1 MAKIGT
7 LASALTPVRFGPF
20 QSAFLIAALFLAA
33 APLRAEP
40 LTLSLT
46 DVTDWKAVYGTVEA
60 RDRVPARARLGGIL
74 VSLTVAEGD
83 IVTEGQDLALIT
95 DDKLALQSNAL
106 AAQRA
111 SLSAQLANAE
121 TDLARGEGLLAS
133 GTTTAQRVDGLRT
146 AVDVLKGQIASL
158 DAQAQVIDQQVA
170 EGRILA
176 PVSGRV
182 LDVPASRGEVV
193 QPGEPVAMIGGGGTF
208 LRISVPERHATSLVE
223 GDAIEIAAED
233 ATLTGTLSRIYPLIE
248 SGRVTADVE
257 IANLPDRF
265 VGARLL
271 VRLPIG
277 TRPALLVPKTAVTTR
292 AGLDFVALVQ
302 PEGPALR
309 SIVPGARLTLDG
321 TPMVEV
327 LSGLFVGDTVLTEA
341 PATAGASHD

>member
-1 MAKIGT
+1 MAQTQTRI
-7 LASALTPVRFGPF
+7 
-20 QSAFLIAALFLAA
+20 QSAPRIPAVFALLLAALFLAA

-46 DVTDWKAVYGTVEA
+46 DITDWKAVYGTVEA

-74 VSLTVAEGD
+74 VTLSVAEGD
-83 IVTEGQDLALIT
+83 MVTEGQDLGLVT
-95 DDKLALQSNAL
+95 DDKLALQSDAL
-106 AAQRA
+106 AAQRTA
-111 SLSAQLANAE
+111 LAAQLANAQ
-121 TDLARGEGLLAS
+121 TDLARGEDLLAS
-133 GTTTAQRVDGLRT
+133 GTTTAQRVDALRT

-193 QPGEPVAMIGGGGTF
+193 QPGEPVAVIGGGGTF

-223 GDAIEIAAED
+223 GDPIEIAAED
-233 ATLTGTLSRIYPLIE
+233 ATLTGTLSRVYPLIE
-248 SGRVTADVE
+248 NGRVTADVE
-257 IANLPDRF
+257 ITDLPDRF

-277 TRPALLVPKTAVTTR
+277 TRPALLIPASALTTR

-302 PEGPALR
+302 PEGPSLR
-309 SIVPGARLTLDG
+309 TIVPGERLTLNG

-327 LSGLFVGDTVLTEA
+327 LSGLAPGDAILTEV